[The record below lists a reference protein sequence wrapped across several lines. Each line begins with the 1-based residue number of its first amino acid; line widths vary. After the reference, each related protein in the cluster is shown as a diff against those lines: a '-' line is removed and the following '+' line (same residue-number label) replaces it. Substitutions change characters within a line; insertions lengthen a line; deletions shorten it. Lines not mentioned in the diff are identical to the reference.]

1 MSCEENNTVVIVD
14 DTTIYEVDLLCYE
27 CMSKEA
33 KKKFFREDELQKI
46 EKKKQEKSPRF

>member
-1 MSCEENNTVVIVD
+1 MKQEEKNTVVIVD

-33 KKKFFREDELQKI
+33 KRKCFCKEELQKI
-46 EKKKQEKSPRF
+46 EKSSKKESPRF